1 MISLLPILKG
11 IIPRSGGRGAGRGP
25 GPARKCPFLI
35 NI

>member
-11 IIPRSGGRGAGRGP
+11 IIPSSGGRGGWQGP
-25 GPARKCPFLI
+25 GPARKCPSLV